1 MDGELDEI
9 FTQFTSVN
17 YYEGFQCENFGNSH
31 FLN

>member
-1 MDGELDEI
+1 MDGELNEI

-17 YYEGFQCENFGNSH
+17 YEGFQCENFGNSH